1 MLEHH
6 YLDDLFNPSSIAV
19 IGASGTPGS
28 VGMRVMSNLMLGQ
41 FAGKLIPV
49 NPKYTTL
56 FNKTC
61 YPSITAVSEQIDLA
75 VITTPARTVPAIMEA
90 CGQKGIRLAVIIS
103 AGFSEMGEEGKV
115 LEEAMLEKARQYHL
129 HFVGPNCLG
138 LMRPHSHVNATFDN
152 NQAMPG
158 SIALLSQSGAICAAM
173 LDWALERNIGF
184 SAIVS
189 MGNSSDLDFGDMLEY
204 LARDPLTQSIMLYIE
219 GVHHPRGFMTGLR
232 AAARVKPVIA
242 LKAGR
247 HASGVRAVHSHTG
260 ALVGDDQVFSA
271 ALHRGGAVRVMDI
284 DQLFTAAQ
292 VLSSERHTAGNRLTI
307 ITNGGGAGVMAAD
320 TASDLNIRS
329 PEPNAALLSKLDAVL
344 PPHWSH
350 QNPIDI
356 LGDATPERY
365 RQVIEPCLQ
374 DEQTDAL
381 LTVLV
386 PVAMSQPLKVAEEL
400 CAVVN
405 TTQKPIL
412 ACWMGGKQS
421 QASQAL
427 FAKHHIPCYSTP
439 EEAVRAFSYL
449 SAYRQNHQLLMQVPQ
464 PMATLEK
471 LDVSGAA
478 LIVQAVLSEQRRIL
492 TTIESK
498 AILSAFGVPVSQA
511 MLAQSAAEALV
522 LAESQGFPVVMKIS
536 ATDITH
542 KQDVEGVQLNIQDGE
557 GVRAAYQKIMERVK
571 AHRPG
576 ATIQGV
582 TVEPMY
588 RHPHY
593 RELMVGVVRDK
604 VFGPVISFGLGGSL
618 VSVMKDNAVALPPL
632 NSFLAQQLIAKTRAS
647 RMLGEFRGKP
657 AVNMDALVTIL
668 LRVSEMICEIPEMVE
683 MDINPLLVDEKGAIA
698 VDARIVVDP
707 VSRPLKKYGHMAI
720 HA

>member
-75 VITTPARTVPAIMEA
+75 VISTPARTVAAIMEA

-292 VLSSERHTAGNRLTI
+292 VLSSERHTTGNRLTI

-329 PEPNAALLSKLDAVL
+329 PEPNAALLSKLD
-344 PPHWSH
+344 
-350 QNPIDI
+350 
-356 LGDATPERY
+356 
-365 RQVIEPCLQ
+365 
-374 DEQTDAL
+374 
-381 LTVLV
+381 
-386 PVAMSQPLKVAEEL
+386 
-400 CAVVN
+400 
-405 TTQKPIL
+405 
-412 ACWMGGKQS
+412 
-421 QASQAL
+421 
-427 FAKHHIPCYSTP
+427 
-439 EEAVRAFSYL
+439 
-449 SAYRQNHQLLMQVPQ
+449 
-464 PMATLEK
+464 
-471 LDVSGAA
+471 
-478 LIVQAVLSEQRRIL
+478 
-492 TTIESK
+492 
-498 AILSAFGVPVSQA
+498 
-511 MLAQSAAEALV
+511 
-522 LAESQGFPVVMKIS
+522 
-536 ATDITH
+536 
-542 KQDVEGVQLNIQDGE
+542 
-557 GVRAAYQKIMERVK
+557 
-571 AHRPG
+571 
-576 ATIQGV
+576 
-582 TVEPMY
+582 
-588 RHPHY
+588 
-593 RELMVGVVRDK
+593 
-604 VFGPVISFGLGGSL
+604 
-618 VSVMKDNAVALPPL
+618 
-632 NSFLAQQLIAKTRAS
+632 
-647 RMLGEFRGKP
+647 
-657 AVNMDALVTIL
+657 
-668 LRVSEMICEIPEMVE
+668 
-683 MDINPLLVDEKGAIA
+683 
-698 VDARIVVDP
+698 
-707 VSRPLKKYGHMAI
+707 
-720 HA
+720 